1 MTRNPALNMTVKYLM
16 YETRSQ
22 KWKQI
27 CLGSASLLLTYHLVG
42 DILCNSGAH
51 VDCVDQE
58 GNTSLHIAARYGH
71 ELLIMTLLSNGAD
84 PLK

>member
-1 MTRNPALNMTVKYLM
+1 MILFCNP
-16 YETRSQ
+16 
-22 KWKQI
+22 
-27 CLGSASLLLTYHLVG
+27 
-42 DILCNSGAH
+42 GAR